1 MKTSTKNALIKG
13 VFSIVTGVI
22 GLFAGYNINSNI
34 ENSKI
39 VTMLSQSGI
48 ITINNNSSNTE
59 IVSKL
64 IDTILADKEELKSLS
79 IKITDMDNLNKDLDK
94 EINNKIDK
102 IEELE
107 NKNTL
112 LENEKISLREE
123 NEQLKN
129 TILEYQKYQDDK
141 DNISLNKDDDEFVS
155 LLSVCEPYYKTPHVY
170 IIDSYV
176 KMCGNT
182 YSNGLNM
189 ACDGYYALFNL
200 EGKYN
205 KMKFDAG
212 HIDGTVMSYG
222 EVHIYV
228 DDLKSNPVIIPIDPE
243 GIVEGYEI
251 ELNGATQLKIATVAN
266 KQSIGV
272 GIVNIEVK

>member
-1 MKTSTKNALIKG
+1 MKTSTKNALVKG
-13 VFSIVTGVI
+13 VFSIAIGII

-34 ENSKI
+34 ENNKI
-39 VTMLSQSGI
+39 VTMLSQSGV
-48 ITINNNSSNTE
+48 ITINNNSSNAE

-79 IKITDMDNLNKDLDK
+79 VKIADIDNLNKDLDK
-94 EINNKIDK
+94 EINDKIDK

-112 LENEKISLREE
+112 LENENVLLSEK

-129 TILEYQKYQDDK
+129 TIIEYQKNQDNN
-141 DNISLNKDDDEFVS
+141 DNISLDKNDNEFVS
-155 LLSVCEPYYKTPHVY
+155 LLSVYEPYYKTPHVY

-205 KMKFDAG
+205 KMNFDAR

-222 EVHIYV
+222 EIHIYV

-243 GIVEGYEI
+243 GDVESYEI
-251 ELNGATQLKIATVAN
+251 DLNGASLLKIATEA
-266 KQSIGV
+266 KPTSIGV
-272 GIVNIEVK
+272 GIVNIEVN